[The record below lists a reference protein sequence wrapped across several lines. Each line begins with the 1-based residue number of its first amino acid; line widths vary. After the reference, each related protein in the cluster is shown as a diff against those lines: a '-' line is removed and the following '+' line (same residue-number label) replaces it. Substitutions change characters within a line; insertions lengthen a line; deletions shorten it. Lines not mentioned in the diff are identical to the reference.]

1 MAQAE
6 LAMNEPPAL
15 IVDASVAAK
24 WLLRDEDDIAAA
36 DYILASAQARE
47 LRLSAPRQID
57 VEVTNASIR
66 KAALLGRIS
75 SSEVT
80 STLEAWLEL
89 TQVLHLVENRR
100 LLRPALRESLR
111 WGISLFDALYV
122 SLAVIAGTRLITG
135 DRRLLRAGSDLE
147 PYLLDVRSF
156 TP

>member
-6 LAMNEPPAL
+6 SAMNEPPAL
-15 IVDASVAAK
+15 IVDASVTAK

-36 DYILASAQARE
+36 DDILARVQARE

-57 VEVTNASIR
+57 VEVTAAIR

-111 WGISLFDALYV
+111 WGVSLFDALYV
-122 SLAVIAGTRLITG
+122 SLAVIADTRLITG
-135 DRRLLRAGSDLE
+135 DRRLLRAGSDLA

>member
-1 MAQAE
+1 MI
-6 LAMNEPPAL
+6 EPPVL
-15 IVDASVAAK
+15 IIDASVVAK

-47 LRLSAPRQID
+47 LRLSAPRQIE
-57 VEVTNASIR
+57 VEVANVIR
-66 KAALLGRIS
+66 KAALSGR
-75 SSEVT
+75 VAT
-80 STLEAWLEL
+80 SAVDAGLDRWLTIARES
-89 TQVLHLVENRR
+89 LHLVENRR

-111 WGISLFDALYV
+111 WGVSLFDALYV
-122 SLAVIAGTRLITG
+122 SLAVIAGTQLVTG

>member
-57 VEVTNASIR
+57 VEVTASIR

>member
-6 LAMNEPPAL
+6 SAMNEPPTL
-15 IVDASVAAK
+15 IVDASVVAQ

-36 DYILASAQARE
+36 DDILARVQARE

-57 VEVTNASIR
+57 VEVTAAIR

-111 WGISLFDALYV
+111 WGVSLFDALYV
-122 SLAVIAGTRLITG
+122 SLAVIADTRLITG
-135 DRRLLRAGSDLE
+135 DRRLLRAGSDLA

>member
-6 LAMNEPPAL
+6 SAINEPSAL
-15 IVDASVAAK
+15 IVDASVTAK
-24 WLLRDEDDIAAA
+24 WLLRDEDDIAPA
-36 DYILASAQARE
+36 DYILARAQARE

-57 VEVTNASIR
+57 VEVTAGIR

-111 WGISLFDALYV
+111 WGVSLFDALYV
-122 SLAVIAGTRLITG
+122 SLAVIADTRLITG
-135 DRRLLRAGSDLE
+135 DRRLLRAGSDLA
-147 PYLLDVRSF
+147 PHLLDLRSF

>member
-1 MAQAE
+1 
-6 LAMNEPPAL
+6 MNEPPAL
-15 IVDASVAAK
+15 IVDASVTAK

-36 DYILASAQARE
+36 DYILARVQARE

-57 VEVTNASIR
+57 VEVTAAIR

-111 WGISLFDALYV
+111 WGVSLFDALYV
-122 SLAVIAGTRLITG
+122 SLAVIADTRLITG
-135 DRRLLRAGSDLE
+135 DQRLLRAGSDLA
-147 PYLLDVRSF
+147 PYLLDLRSF

>member
-6 LAMNEPPAL
+6 LAMNEPPVL

-47 LRLSAPRQID
+47 MRLSAPRQID
-57 VEVTNASIR
+57 VEVTASIR

-75 SSEVT
+75 SFEVT

-111 WGISLFDALYV
+111 WGISLFDALYI
-122 SLAVIAGTRLITG
+122 SLAVIAGTHLVTG

-156 TP
+156 MP